1 MKLIDNWWLIVRIK
15 NLCPNVCLIWQGHDD
30 AEFSETGED
39 ARSIDRHLL
48 DITQEMNK
56 LRPDFNLVI
65 DKVKRTL
72 SVRLEIAALPVA
84 TTLQKF
90 PWLKNAKLVSCEHFY

>member
-1 MKLIDNWWLIVRIK
+1 MQIKHSCHNCFCQVR
-15 NLCPNVCLIWQGHDD
+15 D
-30 AEFSETGED
+30 AEVGETGED

-72 SVRLEIAALPVA
+72 SVRLDIAALPVA

-90 PWLKNAKLVSCEHFY
+90 PWLKNPKLVSCENLFSINFS